1 MKRLIVFVLGAML
14 LLTMSACDDQNNWE
28 ESSYSINCSDD
39 LKPAKPVYELVDLCS
54 QYPELFDLDTM
65 KGLWVYVGTM
75 GAADSLCDRFTLLQ
89 GKNYGYTD
97 AALMDVPF
105 VSLDEMR
112 LVLSTYDT
120 KSIAFSLCAYQN
132 ASYGFHW
139 LYTDEE
145 MADIARQ
152 LGIPDANVV
161 YILHESDALNPLDS
175 SAYQTAYVGYD
186 DSGYLAKHALNEE
199 WFPMSSVAAVP
210 LFQMENRAEL
220 EQFMVDVGSYINMN
234 ATYDEV
240 PSFTQVTASMDD
252 AFFEQYTLF
261 VVSMDAYS
269 GSLRYGIREVKIEDG
284 ILFIIVEQLNH
295 PEIVTCDMV
304 GWLLTVPVEKAKL
317 DGITGLTAFMDLGSL

>member
-1 MKRLIVFVLGAML
+1 MKRLIVFALGTIL
-14 LLTMSACDDQNNWE
+14 LLMMPACDDQNNWE
-28 ESSYSINCSDD
+28 ESSYSISCND
-39 LKPAKPVYELVDLCS
+39 LKPVDELADLRS

-75 GAADSLCDRFTLLQ
+75 GVAADSLGDYFTLLQ

-97 AALMDVPF
+97 AELMDVPF

-112 LVLSTYDT
+112 LILSTYDT
-120 KSIAFSLCAYQN
+120 NSIAFSLCAYQN
-132 ASYGFHW
+132 ASYGFDW

-161 YILHESDALNPLDS
+161 YILHESDAVNPLDP

-186 DSGYLAKHALNEE
+186 DSGYLAKHALNEA
-199 WFPMSSVAAVP
+199 WFPMSSVASVP

-220 EQFMVDVGSYINMN
+220 EQFMVDVGAHINMN
-234 ATYDEV
+234 ATYGEV

-284 ILFIIVEQLNH
+284 ILSIIVEQLNH
-295 PEIVTCDMV
+295 PEIVTCDMA

-317 DGITGLTAFMDLGSL
+317 DGITGLTAFIDLGSL